1 MSQVIAAL
9 NRDHANIARLLELL
23 ESEILAIGVGK
34 TPDYPLL
41 QDIMCYL
48 TQYPGRFHHPK
59 EDLIFAQLLKCE
71 PGAQADVDAL
81 LQEHISIGL
90 AGQNFDRML
99 RTSNID
105 SVDLRDGLRIAGSAY
120 IRALREH
127 MLKEEKKL
135 FELAK
140 AVFTNEDWQA
150 IDEAIDAIEDPLF
163 GTVIA
168 KGYERLYELITDGQV
183 EDLRSANTD
192 SK

>member
-9 NRDHANIARLLELL
+9 NRDHANIASLLELL

-59 EDLIFAQLLKCE
+59 EDLIFAQLLKRE

-105 SVDLRDGLRIAGSAY
+105 SVELRDGLQIAGSAY
-120 IRALREH
+120 IRTLRAY
-127 MLKEEKKL
+127 MLNEERKL
-135 FELAK
+135 FALATE
-140 AVFTNEDWQA
+140 VFSEEEWQA
-150 IDEAIDAIEDPLF
+150 IDEAVDAIEDPMF
-163 GTVIA
+163 GTEVA
-168 KGYERLYELITDGQV
+168 KGYERLYRLITDGQV
-183 EDLRSANTD
+183 EDLKSVNTG